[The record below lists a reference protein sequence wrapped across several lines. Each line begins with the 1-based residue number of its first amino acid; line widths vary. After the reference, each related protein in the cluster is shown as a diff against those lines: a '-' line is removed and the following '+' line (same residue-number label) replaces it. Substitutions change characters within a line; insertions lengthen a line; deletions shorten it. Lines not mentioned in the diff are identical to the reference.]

1 MNDNQILEC
10 GGIEVQDNGITVKN
24 FINIIAGTNDNDVS
38 PGGLMSK
45 FIRTAS
51 SGTYTVDYQ
60 VAGDST
66 EFGDRTWQ
74 DARYVY
80 NPGPPNTFSQ
90 VWGIV
95 TSSNITPVGSTIG
108 DIHFYNSVYVD
119 GNIGI
124 GTTNP
129 STTLDVAGD
138 IFASAGFITQNTR
151 YLDDAKILY
160 GYNINSTILEYY
172 YDNISDFDTLEIA
185 PAGGSRSQIK
195 FNTATSGSPTQAST
209 QMILSHDGR
218 LGVGT
223 TTPSYKLDVNG
234 VGQIPSLIV
243 SSITTTAPSLNIS
256 TIGNLNITGNLNV
269 GGAINHPDVA
279 PVGSILMYAASSV
292 PNGWLLC
299 DGGSYPTVD
308 YPELFSVISYD
319 FGGSVGNFN
328 VPNMQQRFPVG
339 VGSGYSM
346 GQTGGFVSTTLTTNE
361 LPSHS
366 HTITDPGHTHQI
378 KCNCDT
384 GGEYVLDDE
393 TNGAPGY
400 YTSQS
405 ATTGIT
411 INNTGSGLPFDNRPP
426 YFAINYIIKY

>member
-24 FINIIAGTNDNDVS
+24 FINIIAGTNDNDAS

-80 NPGPPNTFSQ
+80 NSADAVHNLRQ

-119 GNIGI
+119 GKVGIGITNPSTSLQVVIPPGGDGITGISAKSADVNTTIGAYSQGWFAPGDNVGSLQVTRGDNSTFYTLAVNPRGGDIYLGSSISNLIVFSESVGI

-129 STTLDVAGD
+129 QTTLDVTGD
-138 IFASAGFITQNTR
+138 IFASTGFITQDTR
-151 YLDDAKILY
+151 YLDSAQIIY
-160 GYNINSTILEYY
+160 GYNTNSTILQYY
-172 YDNISDFDTLEIA
+172 YDNINLFDTLEIA

-195 FNTATSGSPTQAST
+195 FNTATSGTPAQAST

-218 LGVGT
+218 LGIGT

-234 VGQIPSLIV
+234 DIYATGN
-243 SSITTTAPSLNIS
+243 ITAGSDLRFKTNIS
-256 TIGNLNITGNLNV
+256 TLTNSLSTIKNMTGVSYNMIANSKNKARQIGLIAQEVERVLPEVVFTDNSPEQFKSVSYGNIVAILIEAVKELSDKVDNLEKLIHIT
-269 GGAINHPDVA
+269 
-279 PVGSILMYAASSV
+279 
-292 PNGWLLC
+292 
-299 DGGSYPTVD
+299 
-308 YPELFSVISYD
+308 
-319 FGGSVGNFN
+319 
-328 VPNMQQRFPVG
+328 
-339 VGSGYSM
+339 
-346 GQTGGFVSTTLTTNE
+346 
-361 LPSHS
+361 
-366 HTITDPGHTHQI
+366 
-378 KCNCDT
+378 K
-384 GGEYVLDDE
+384 
-393 TNGAPGY
+393 
-400 YTSQS
+400 
-405 ATTGIT
+405 
-411 INNTGSGLPFDNRPP
+411 
-426 YFAINYIIKY
+426 